1 METECKICVHREVCK
16 HVEKFMN
23 AREYFKQLG
32 IDKID
37 DSTPIRVV
45 IKCDK
50 FFDVESTTIIKPHP
64 NLKIKKNKILTMQ
77 KD

>member
-16 HVEKFMN
+16 HVEKFTN
-23 AREYFKQLG
+23 AREYIKQLA

-37 DSTPIRVV
+37 DSTPIKIV

-50 FFDVESTTIIKPHP
+50 FLDVDSAAIFRPRPSLETR
-64 NLKIKKNKILTMQ
+64 KNEMLGKQ